1 MSPAAPPRAHPSHG
15 PEAQDRAPTGRS
27 SPLRR
32 AGSQQPSRPVHGRS
46 SAPFDRSR
54 RPGMRSSVHS
64 ASLTIGQGGVG
75 ACVPALIVLTAWRD
89 CMRSWET
96 REWAPE
102 HDTERVRG
110 SEAGWGERRAV
121 WDDARVRWDGWETR
135 RRPDLGGEARRQ
147 EPQPQLE
154 DGPSG
159 QWRPVSVQYQR
170 PLVRCLPSP
179 NSSLFCMR
187 FLARPSGLLTFY
199 PRDRRTGMYRIDMKS
214 RLGVGSR

>member
-1 MSPAAPPRAHPSHG
+1 MSPAAPPRTRRHAHPSHG

-32 AGSQQPSRPVHGRS
+32 AGSQPPSRPVHGRS
-46 SAPFDRSR
+46 SASFDRSR

-64 ASLTIGQGGVG
+64 ASLTIGQRGVG
-75 ACVPALIVLTAWRD
+75 ACVRALIVLTAWRD

-121 WDDARVRWDGWETR
+121 WDDARVGWEEWETR
-135 RRPDLGGEARRQ
+135 RRPDPGGRSSQAGATASARGWVRVAN
-147 EPQPQLE
+147 
-154 DGPSG
+154 G
-159 QWRPVSVQYQR
+159 VQYQSSIR
-170 PLVRCLPSP
+170 GRSCDAFQVRTQACSACV
-179 NSSLFCMR
+179 S
-187 FLARPSGLLTFY
+187 
-199 PRDRRTGMYRIDMKS
+199 
-214 RLGVGSR
+214 

>member
-1 MSPAAPPRAHPSHG
+1 MSPAAPPRAHPSHD

-64 ASLTIGQGGVG
+64 ASLTIGQRGVG
-75 ACVPALIVLTAWRD
+75 ACVRALIVLTAWRD

-110 SEAGWGERRAV
+110 SWGERRVV
-121 WDDARVRWDGWETR
+121 WDDARVGWEGWETR
-135 RRPDLGGEARRQ
+135 RWPDSGGRSSQAGATTSARGWVRVAN
-147 EPQPQLE
+147 
-154 DGPSG
+154 GI
-159 QWRPVSVQYQR
+159 QYQR

-199 PRDRRTGMYRIDMKS
+199 PRDRRTGMYRVDMKS